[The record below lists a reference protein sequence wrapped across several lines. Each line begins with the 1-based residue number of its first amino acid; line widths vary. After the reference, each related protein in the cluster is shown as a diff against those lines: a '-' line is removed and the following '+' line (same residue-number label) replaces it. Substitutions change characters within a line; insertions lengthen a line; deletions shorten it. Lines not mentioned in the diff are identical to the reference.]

1 MNKQEFLDQLRLEL
15 SGLPKEDLEERLNFY
30 AEIID
35 DRIEDGL
42 SEEEAV
48 NEIGPSEEI
57 ASQIIAETPLSIIVK
72 ERVKPKRRLKA
83 WEIVLLILGAPLW
96 IPLLIAAFA
105 VLFSLYIVLWSLMI
119 ALWAVDVAFIASALA
134 GIAGGCIMLIKGE
147 SLSALMGF
155 GIGMIMAGL
164 SIFLFFGCKAA
175 TKGTVVLTKKMGL
188 GIKTLFLAKETE
200 K

>member
-30 AEIID
+30 SEMID

-105 VLFSLYIVLWSLMI
+105 VLFSLYIVLWSLVI
-119 ALWAVDVAFIASALA
+119 ALWAIDVAFIAASVA
-134 GIAGGCIMLIKGE
+134 GIAGGCILLIKGE
-147 SLSALMGF
+147 RLSALMSF
-155 GIGMIMAGL
+155 SIGLIMAGL

>member
-15 SGLPKEDLEERLNFY
+15 SGLPKEDVEERLNFY
-30 AEIID
+30 SEMID

-105 VLFSLYIVLWSLMI
+105 VLFSLYIVLWSLVI
-119 ALWAVDVAFIASALA
+119 SLWAVDVAFIAASVA

-155 GIGMIMAGL
+155 SIGMIMAGL